1 MTYTEWEE
9 AHKKKRDGVLSRLT
23 HLSAKEVEE
32 YFLYRNM
39 SINEPDFCGLYK
51 DNKKC
56 HDIED
61 LNCFLCGCPFFI
73 YEDKGL
79 FVEGGVTTYS
89 TCSINAKE
97 GSQFLSGNSVHQD
110 CTNCTIPHHGKLP
123 LITIKELDK

>member
-9 AHKKKRDGVLSRLT
+9 AHNEKRNKILSRLT
-23 HLSAKEVEE
+23 YLTPEEIEE
-32 YFLYRNM
+32 YFLYTNM